1 MWRVKQPSPAKSIG
15 EVTNCSTSNSANT
28 YFSFWVQT

>member
-1 MWRVKQPSPAKSIG
+1 MWRVKQTSAKSIG